1 VGDDKFSYTNAVCS
15 EQFDG
20 YREEDFA
27 IMFHKYLFEELAK
40 TSDIKNQL
48 LSQVKKIFNL
58 ISNIQDENVRYYWN
72 QVLKNGLFMLLS
84 PEDKELQKIKAK
96 YPNLNLSAGPYIKK
110 IHQKELKTND
120 FDNII
125 SIKKLAQATTKSIK
139 SNDIPWDLIELIK

>member
-1 VGDDKFSYTNAVCS
+1 
-15 EQFDG
+15 
-20 YREEDFA
+20 
-27 IMFHKYLFEELAK
+27 
-40 TSDIKNQL
+40 
-48 LSQVKKIFNL
+48 
-58 ISNIQDENVRYYWN
+58 
-72 QVLKNGLFMLLS
+72 MLLS